1 MIPKI
6 KDICETP
13 VKNCHVLLIALP
25 LSCILEKLPRGGKHQ
40 SPSLNAI
47 VSKRVRY
54 TVIEKK
60 QNRDR
65 KPQQKNEL
73 HRRLRSICTKL
84 DEGIEEAG
92 IGIAVGNDTISDFT
106 VNNYVALK
114 LNIRRGTLILSVPL
128 GYRLFFRLGVFRLKA
143 LMSFPNSSS
152 AGLDGNSP
160 QVSQYL
166 TAKSNGRTGLSG
178 RLQSVRN
185 SPRGSIIGAS
195 RKISTSA
202 F

>member
-1 MIPKI
+1 MQ
-6 KDICETP
+6 
-13 VKNCHVLLIALP
+13 
-25 LSCILEKLPRGGKHQ
+25 LSA
-40 SPSLNAI
+40 S
-47 VSKRVRY
+47 VRY

-84 DEGIEEAG
+84 DESNEEAG
-92 IGIAVGNDTISDFT
+92 IGIAVGDDTISDFT

-143 LMSFPNSSS
+143 LMSFPISSS

-160 QVSQYL
+160 QVSEDL
-166 TAKSNGRTGLSG
+166 TAKSNGRTGLKFFTLNKSCEFDS
-178 RLQSVRN
+178 RSK
-185 SPRGSIIGAS
+185 GAS
-195 RKISTSA
+195 RQYFFGANLENTCAKKYRWRTLSSRSSQYFPSVERDSMFSNHVKQDTEVDK
-202 F
+202 